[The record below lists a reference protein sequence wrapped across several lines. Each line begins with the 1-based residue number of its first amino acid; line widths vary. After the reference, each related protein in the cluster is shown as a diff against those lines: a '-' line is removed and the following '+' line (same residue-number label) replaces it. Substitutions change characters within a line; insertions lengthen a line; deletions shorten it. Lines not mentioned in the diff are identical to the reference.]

1 MLKRAVARFELDTGM
16 SVDIQATMNGIK
28 QFSYS
33 TPSLESMVRGQQVR
47 RFVLFLKIKFQKFQA
62 FTHFQRQQS

>member
-47 RFVLFLKIKFQKFQA
+47 RFVFSSLLI
-62 FTHFQRQQS
+62 